1 VIYQVTFRKLGAVI
15 VLVSDIDKSIR
26 FYHDILGLPIK
37 NRSDEWTE
45 FFSYGTVLA
54 LHPKNN
60 KEKLKTGT
68 NILVGLMVSDFEYT
82 VDILKRRNVKF
93 FKEPKEEPFGKHT
106 IIEDPDGHL
115 ISIAQIETKS
125 TEGFDLIGL
134 VGAE

>member
-1 VIYQVTFRKLGAVI
+1 MTFRKLGAVI

>member
-1 VIYQVTFRKLGAVI
+1 VTFRKLGAVI

-68 NILVGLMVSDFEYT
+68 NMLVGLMVSDFEYT